1 MPSEQKKQTDR
12 RANRL
17 ILGRT
22 IILMVLFGAA
32 LFIPLL
38 IKLYDIQI
46 NQHDYYEQLAIDQ
59 QTRDVA
65 VAANR
70 GTIYDSKGTA
80 LAMSSTAYDIILS
93 PRDID
98 TVQQSYADAVE
109 DYRDGKRKKPVDW
122 PEPTDAAIAE
132 KLSAILGLEQEK
144 VLGRLAKSN
153 SAYERLAIKV
163 EEDVADQVRA
173 FITEY
178 HLANGLYCSPTSKR
192 YYPYS
197 SLAAQVIGFVNAD
210 NQGAYGMEAIYNSDL
225 AGETGRVV
233 TAKNGKGTEMLSRYE
248 NYYDATNGNNL
259 NITIDAT
266 IQYYCERI
274 LETGI
279 EKYDVQNGGFCIAM
293 NPKTG
298 AILAWA
304 NAPDYDLNQPSSVSD
319 AQLEAAVEAAK
330 ATYGEDSDEYK
341 QAVSDARLKQWRNK
355 AINDT
360 YEPGSTFKAMV
371 LAAAL
376 EEGVV
381 NENNTFYCSGS
392 VTVPGW
398 DKPIRCSKRTGHGSQ
413 TLAQAVANSCN
424 PAFIAIGQRLGA
436 EKFYDYLENFGF
448 TSLTGIDLQ
457 GEGSNQVWSRDFFTS
472 LEGQSSLATA
482 SFGQRLTVTPIQL
495 ITAAASVVNGGHL
508 MQPYVL
514 QSITAADGTVLQSTE
529 PTEVRQ
535 VVSEQ
540 TSEECRKILEG
551 VVNGGT
557 GKNAYQAGYRIGG
570 KTGSSET
577 SETDHTIVSFLGF
590 APADDPQVIILLA
603 YDNPKPAS
611 PGANYTAGGVYISGG
626 NMGAPMAGELLGN
639 ILDYMGVEKQ
649 YTAEELTRV
658 DVLVPNVTGLS
669 SADAQAQAAA
679 KGFTVRAVGSGETV
693 TDQMP
698 AQGASIPGGS
708 QIVLYMGEAKP
719 TDLVTVPDVTGK
731 SPTAAQDALA
741 AAGLY
746 MKAAGILGSD
756 TSATIAASQSING
769 GTSVER
775 GTVIKVQFMDN
786 VASTAGT
793 GF

>member
-1 MPSEQKKQTDR
+1 MPTEQKKQADR
-12 RANRL
+12 RANRT

-22 IILMVLFGAA
+22 IFLMALFGVV

-38 IKLYDIQI
+38 VKLYDLQI
-46 NQHDYYEQLAIDQ
+46 RQHDHYEQLAIDQ

-70 GTIYDSKGTA
+70 GTIYDSKGKA

-98 TVQQSYADAVE
+98 TVQKNYTQAVE
-109 DYRDGKRKKPVDW
+109 NYREGNRKKPVDW
-122 PEPTDAAIAE
+122 PEPTDAAIAQR
-132 KLSAILGLEQEK
+132 LAAILGMEEEK
-144 VLGRLAKSN
+144 VLTRLSKSN

-178 HLANGLYCSPTSKR
+178 RLANGLYCSPTSKR
-192 YYPYS
+192 YYPYT
-197 SLAAQVIGFVNAD
+197 SLAAQVIGFVNAE
-210 NQGAYGMEAIYNSDL
+210 NQGAYGMEAIYDAEL

-248 NYYDATNGNNL
+248 NYYDATNGDNL

-274 LETGI
+274 LEKGI
-279 EKYDVQNGGFCIAM
+279 AMYDVQNGGFAIAM

-304 NAPDYDLNQPSSVSD
+304 NSPEYDLNSPSAIMDLDLQNVVGS
-319 AQLEAAVEAAK
+319 AK
-330 ATYGEDSDEYK
+330 STYGEESDEYK

-376 EEGVV
+376 EEGVIHDSDH
-381 NENNTFYCSGS
+381 FYCSGS
-392 VTVPGW
+392 VKVAGW
-398 DKPIRCSKRTGHGSQ
+398 DKPIRCSKRDGHGSQ

-424 PAFIAIGQRLGA
+424 PAFISIGQRLGA
-436 EKFYDYLENFGF
+436 EKFYNYLESFGF
-448 TSLTGIDLQ
+448 TSLTGIDMQ
-457 GEGSNQVWSRDFFTS
+457 GEGYNQVWDRKFFTS
-472 LEGQSSLATA
+472 QEGMSSLATA

-495 ITAAASVVNGGHL
+495 ITAAAAVVNGGHL

-514 QSITAADGTVLQSTE
+514 QSITAQDGTVLKSTE

-535 VVSEQ
+535 VVSEK
-540 TSEECRKILEG
+540 TADLCRSILEG
-551 VVNGGT
+551 VVDGGT

-577 SETDHTIVSFLGF
+577 SEADHTIVSFLGF
-590 APADDPQVIILLA
+590 APADDPQVVILLA

-611 PGANYTAGGVYISGG
+611 PGSNFTAGGVYISGG
-626 NMGAPMAGELLGN
+626 NMGAPRAGELLAN
-639 ILDYMGVEKQ
+639 ILDYLGVEKQ
-649 YTAEELTRV
+649 YTAEELTRA
-658 DVLVPNVTGLS
+658 DIIVPNVTGLS
-669 SADAQAQAAA
+669 AIEGQRQAE
-679 KGFTVRAVGSGETV
+679 KMGLTVRTVGTGETV
-693 TDQMP
+693 TEQMP
-698 AQGASIPGGS
+698 GQGASIPGGS
-708 QIVLYMGEAKP
+708 QIILYLGEAKP
-719 TDLVTVPDVTGK
+719 TDLVAVPDVSGK
-731 SPTAAQDALA
+731 SPAEAQTALT

-746 MKAAGILGSD
+746 MKAAGMDSY
-756 TSATIAASQSING
+756 ATGTTAAGQSIEAG
-769 GTSVER
+769 ASVER
-775 GTVIKVQFMDN
+775 GTVIKVQFIDN
-786 VASTAGT
+786 AAEGAGW